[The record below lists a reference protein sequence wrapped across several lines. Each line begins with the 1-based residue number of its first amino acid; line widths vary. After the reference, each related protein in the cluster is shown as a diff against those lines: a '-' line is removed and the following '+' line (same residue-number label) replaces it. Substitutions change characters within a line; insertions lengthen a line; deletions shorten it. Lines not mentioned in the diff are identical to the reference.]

1 MAARLAAG
9 GIPAPDIAVLSSG
22 PRKGNLVARLRGSG
36 ARRPLLLLAHLD
48 VVEAD
53 RADWNFEPFRLTEL
67 DGYFHG
73 RGVIDDKA
81 MAAIF
86 VANFIRYAREGWK
99 GDRDIIL
106 ALTADEELSDSPHN
120 GVRFLLR
127 QHRELIDAGL
137 AINEGG
143 GGTLRNGRPF
153 RLAVQHAEKIYQT
166 YSLEVSDRG
175 GHSATPGRNNAI
187 YRLAEALRALAR
199 YEFPVRLNPV
209 TRAFFERMAA
219 SETPA
224 VADAIRGLLAGR
236 TEAETL
242 APLASRP
249 DYNAQIRTTCVAT
262 MLAAG
267 QAENTLPQSARAT
280 VNCRI
285 LPDESIEEVSRTL
298 ARVIDDAEVAVVPR
312 GTAVTSPP
320 SPIDPQLMETVG
332 RLALEMWPGVP
343 LNATMS
349 AGYTDNRW
357 LRNAG
362 IPTYGI
368 SGLFVDPGNSGV
380 HGRNERVAVK
390 AVHDSREFLYR
401 LVKRLSGG
409 E

>member
-1 MAARLAAG
+1 MAA
-9 GIPAPDIAVLSSG
+9 
-22 PRKGNLVARLRGSG
+22 N
-36 ARRPLLLLAHLD
+36 
-48 VVEAD
+48 
-53 RADWNFEPFRLTEL
+53 
-67 DGYFHG
+67 
-73 RGVIDDKA
+73 
-81 MAAIF
+81 
-86 VANFIRYAREGWK
+86 
-99 GDRDIIL
+99 
-106 ALTADEELSDSPHN
+106 
-120 GVRFLLR
+120 
-127 QHRELIDAGL
+127 
-137 AINEGG
+137 
-143 GGTLRNGRPF
+143 
-153 RLAVQHAEKIYQT
+153 
-166 YSLEVSDRG
+166 
-175 GHSATPGRNNAI
+175 
-187 YRLAEALRALAR
+187 
-199 YEFPVRLNPV
+199 
-209 TRAFFERMAA
+209 
-219 SETPA
+219 ETPA
-224 VADAIRGLLAGR
+224 IADAMRALLAGR
-236 TEAETL
+236 TDAEAL
-242 APLASRP
+242 APLAARP